1 MLLIFRKTALFNIKL
16 QFLMKSLTLIIFW
29 LKNRIYLECDY
40 SEEEGWDFP
49 KEGFPSPP
57 CPAKR
62 SLQIHICPS
71 QFQGDILHKGE
82 AMDTSLP
89 NPPNPVQPNEKK
101 VKNGKFHTKKPLYLT
116 CPWTMTPLQPP
127 IEFGAATFGSASKKM
142 RYIQIYEIQNF
153 WNFYYFFITIECEI
167 GFGNA

>member
-62 SLQIHICPS
+62 SLQIDICPS
-71 QFQGDILHKGE
+71 QFEGDILHKGE

-101 VKNGKFHTKKPLYLT
+101 LKMGNFTQKIIISYLSMDDDT
-116 CPWTMTPLQPP
+116 
-127 IEFGAATFGSASKKM
+127 FAATHRIWCRHIWIRFYKNE
-142 RYIQIYEIQNF
+142 RYSNK
-153 WNFYYFFITIECEI
+153 WNSEFLKFSLLLP
-167 GFGNA
+167 